1 MREVVVGGTYRHF
14 KGREYLVEGV
24 ATHSE
29 TGEALVV
36 YRAQYGERNL
46 FVRPVE
52 LFLSP
57 VDKIK
62 YPNAEQENRFE
73 LIR

>member
-1 MREVVVGGTYRHF
+1 MKEVLVGRKYRHF
-14 KGREYLVEGV
+14 KGQEYLVEGI

-29 TGEALVV
+29 TGEKLVV
-36 YRAQYGERNL
+36 YRALYGEKEL

-62 YPNAEQENRFE
+62 YPNVMQKDRFE
-73 LIR
+73 LI

>member
-1 MREVVVGGTYRHF
+1 MKEVLVGRKYRHF
-14 KGREYLVEGV
+14 KGKEYLVEGI

-29 TGEALVV
+29 TGEKLVV
-36 YRAQYGERNL
+36 YRALYGEKEL

-62 YPNAEQENRFE
+62 YPNVMQKDRFE
-73 LIR
+73 LI

>member
-1 MREVVVGGTYRHF
+1 MKEVLVGRKYRHF
-14 KGREYLVEGV
+14 KGQEYLVEGI

-29 TGEALVV
+29 TGEKFVV
-36 YRAQYGERNL
+36 YRALYGEKEL

-62 YPNAEQENRFE
+62 YPNAMQKDRFE
-73 LIR
+73 LI